1 MGKLHCRRFG
11 MEENMRVNTKIFGE
25 VDIADYKIIEFIGGI
40 IGFPDLKQFA
50 LIHDEERGINSGIRW
65 MQSIQEPAF
74 AMPVMDPLLVKP
86 DYNPE
91 VEDELLKELGGL
103 EADNLLV
110 LVTATIPSDLT
121 KMTVNLRGPLIINS
135 FTRKACQ
142 VIVEGE
148 DYAVKFP
155 IYEILRERKAGE

>member
-25 VDIADYKIIEFIGGI
+25 VDIADDKIIEFIGGI

-121 KMTVNLRGPLIINS
+121 KMTVNLCGPLIINS